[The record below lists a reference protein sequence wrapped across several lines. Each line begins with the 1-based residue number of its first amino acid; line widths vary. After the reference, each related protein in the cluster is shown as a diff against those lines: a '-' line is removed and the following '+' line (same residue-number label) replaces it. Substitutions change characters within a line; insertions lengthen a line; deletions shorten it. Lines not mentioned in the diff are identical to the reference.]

1 MKEDKIVV
9 VDVRYEV
16 PIGKLQEFSR
26 KIYPFGNFVDVL
38 NLNRCYNH
46 STTPSGI
53 HRNYIPN
60 HAIIRNEAI
69 KNKVIK
75 FLFNNEL
82 STKELFNKIKNKF
95 PLSYK
100 SFSRFLMKMVVS
112 QDLQVRTTHKNGC
125 KNIYCLYKNKNRV
138 EVDE

>member
-1 MKEDKIVV
+1 MIEKTIV

-16 PIGKLQEFSR
+16 PIGKLQEFAVGVDG
-26 KIYPFGNFVDVL
+26 FGCFVDLGFLRTSYSFNSSKLSKTRVL
-38 NLNRCYNH
+38 QF
-46 STTPSGI
+46 
-53 HRNYIPN
+53 
-60 HAIIRNEAI
+60 EAI